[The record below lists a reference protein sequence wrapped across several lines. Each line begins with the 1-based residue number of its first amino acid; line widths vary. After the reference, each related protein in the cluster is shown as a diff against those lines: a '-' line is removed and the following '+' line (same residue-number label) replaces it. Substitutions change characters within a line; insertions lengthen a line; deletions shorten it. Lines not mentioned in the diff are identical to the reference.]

1 MRLGTFK
8 ADYLGI
14 KNPMGG
20 MLTICFLLA
29 GIGSALLFSA
39 SWYFARTI
47 FDDPFRIWRRQLL
60 WMLIGAALSFLLIIR
75 IPKSRIRDSVPFL
88 IWMALILNVL
98 THIPSLGYTSGGAK
112 RWIEIFGLTFQTSE
126 FTKVA
131 MVLYLA
137 RMLEKNKDRLDNF
150 RVGLLPSLIVVSV
163 LILTVYLQ
171 NDFST
176 ATYLLLLALGLFYV
190 AGVPKSLIGISIIGS
205 VAATASMLLT
215 KPFRIERMKSWLNP
229 MADPSGT
236 GYQILKAQAA
246 LERGGVWGRGLG
258 RGEIKLGG
266 LPAAHSDF
274 VVAVL
279 GEEAGLIGVFAI
291 LALFTVFAVKGW
303 LAAEKIPDLFS
314 RWVVFGLISA
324 IYWQV
329 LMNYAVVSGLLPAT
343 GIPLPLFSA
352 GGSAAFV
359 TLIIFGL
366 IFNLS
371 KVRE

>member
-1 MRLGTFK
+1 ME
-8 ADYLGI
+8 
-14 KNPMGG
+14 G

-60 WMLIGAALSFLLIIR
+60 WMLIGAALSLLIVR
-75 IPKSRIRDSVPFL
+75 VPKSRIRKSVPAL
-88 IWMALILNVL
+88 IWAALALNAL
-98 THIPSLGYTSGGAK
+98 TYIPGIGYTSGGAK

-131 MVLYLA
+131 LVLYLA
-137 RMLEKNKDRLDNF
+137 RMLEKNQNRLDNF
-150 RVGLLPSLIVVSV
+150 RVGLLPSLIVILV
-163 LILTVYLQ
+163 LVLTVYLQ

-176 ATYLLLLALGLFYV
+176 ATFLLLLALGLFYV
-190 AGVPKSLIGISIIGS
+190 AGVPKALIGISIIGAIIS
-205 VAATASMLLT
+205 IASMLLA
-215 KPFRIERMKSWLNP
+215 KQFRIERIKSWLSP
-229 MADPSGT
+229 MADPSGK

-246 LERGGVWGRGLG
+246 LERGGAWGRGLG
-258 RGEIKLGG
+258 RGETKLGG

-291 LALFTVFAVKGW
+291 LALFTIFAIKGW
-303 LAAEKIPDLFS
+303 LAIEKVPDLFS
-314 RWVVFGLISA
+314 RWAIFGLVSA
-324 IYWQV
+324 VYWQA
-329 LMNYAVVSGLLPAT
+329 LMNFAVVSGLLPAT

-352 GGSAAFV
+352 GGSAAFI
-359 TLIIFGL
+359 TLIVFGL

-371 KVRE
+371 EVTK

>member
-1 MRLGTFK
+1 MRFGTFK
-8 ADYLGI
+8 AEHLDI

-60 WMLIGAALSFLLIIR
+60 WMLLGTVLALLIVR
-75 IPKSRIRDSVPFL
+75 IPKSRIRQSIPAL
-88 IWMALILNVL
+88 IWIALILNVL
-98 THIPSLGYTSGGAK
+98 THIPAIGYTSGGAK

-126 FTKVA
+126 FTKIA
-131 MVLYLA
+131 LVLYLA
-137 RMLEKNKDRLDNF
+137 RMLEKNENRLDNF
-150 RVGLLPSLIVVSV
+150 RVGLLPSLIVIAV

-176 ATYLLLLALGLFYV
+176 ATYLLLLALSLFYV
-190 AGVPKSLIGISIIGS
+190 AGVPKALIGISIIGAVIS
-205 VAATASMLLT
+205 TTSMLLA
-215 KPFRIERMKSWLNP
+215 KPFRIERIKSWLSP

-246 LERGGVWGRGLG
+246 LERGGAWGRGLG
-258 RGEIKLGG
+258 RGRMKLGEI
-266 LPAAHSDF
+266 PAAHSDF

-279 GEEAGLIGVFAI
+279 GEEAGLIGIFAI
-291 LALFTVFAVKGW
+291 LVLFTIFAVKGW
-303 LAAEKIPDLFS
+303 LAVEKVSDLFS
-314 RWVVFGLISA
+314 RWAVFGLVSA
-324 IYWQV
+324 VYWQA
-329 LMNYAVVSGLLPAT
+329 LINFAVVSGLLPAT

-359 TLIIFGL
+359 TLIVFGL

-371 KVRE
+371 EVTK

>member
-1 MRLGTFK
+1 VKFGTFK

-14 KNPMGG
+14 KNPMEG

-60 WMLIGAALSFLLIIR
+60 WMLIGAALSLLITR
-75 IPKSRIRDSVPFL
+75 IPKSQIRKSVPAL
-88 IWMALILNVL
+88 IWAALILNVL
-98 THIPSLGYTSGGAK
+98 TYIPGVGYTSGGAK
-112 RWIEIFGLTFQTSE
+112 RWIEFFGLTFQTSE

-131 MVLYLA
+131 LVLYLA
-137 RMLEKNKDRLDNF
+137 RMLEKNEKRLDNF
-150 RVGLLPSLIVVSV
+150 RVGLLPSLIVVLA

-176 ATYLLLLALGLFYV
+176 STYLLLLALALFYV
-190 AGVPKSLIGISIIGS
+190 AGVPKALIGISIIG
-205 VAATASMLLT
+205 ATISITSMLLA
-215 KPFRIERMKSWLNP
+215 KPFRIERIKSWLSP
-229 MADPSGT
+229 MSDPSGA
-236 GYQILKAQAA
+236 GYQVLKAQAA
-246 LERGGVWGRGLG
+246 LERGGIWGRGLG
-258 RGEIKLGG
+258 RGEVKLGG

-274 VVAVL
+274 VLAVL

-291 LALFTVFAVKGW
+291 LILFSIFAVKGW
-303 LAAEKIPDLFS
+303 LATEKVPDLFS
-314 RWVVFGLISA
+314 RWAIFGLISA
-324 IYWQV
+324 VYWQA
-329 LMNYAVVSGLLPAT
+329 LMNFAVVSGLLPAT

-352 GGSAAFV
+352 GGSAAFI
-359 TLIIFGL
+359 TLIVFGL

-371 KVRE
+371 EVTK